1 MNSYYVNRYIT
12 PSKKIGNERYMLAKS
27 GNSKM
32 MKDLKIVERNYKK
45 IAIFNGYFEI
55 VQSQF
60 YNILR
65 IIQFS
70 NIDQNFLRIIN
81 LMEAILYIH
90 PGIFDKEEKR
100 KLNSKVFNEKLN
112 YIYES
117 YTINGKLYSRFLF
130 TSEDRF
136 LYDFAKNSIKLSD
149 VIPAKQ
155 FKSLYDNICN
165 YISVLQEHD
174 SNYKLLSYIAY
185 FMSDEI
191 EIYNTVYPYLIHD
204 NSWHYL
210 DNKTQNNFT
219 NLILMLKNKNNKKTI
234 NETNN
239 VSYCKED
246 KIDFLVTNSNIL
258 IIMAENMI
266 LCNGYDFFDYNDL
279 FFYNTFVLKFKYEI
293 SKKFFSEMLK
303 LIEEAFKP
311 KMKIHK
317 FKDILKDTP
326 FIYDAGY
333 NFVASKNG
341 DCFFNVSP

>member
-12 PSKKIGNERYMLAKS
+12 PSKKIGNERYTLAKS
-27 GNSKM
+27 STSKI

-55 VQSQF
+55 IQSQF
-60 YNILR
+60 YNISK

-70 NIDQNFLRIIN
+70 NIDQNFLRIVN

-100 KLNSKVFNEKLN
+100 KLNSKIFNEKLN
-112 YIYES
+112 YIYEF
-117 YTINGKLYSRFLF
+117 YTINGKLYSRYLF

-149 VIPAKQ
+149 VIPVKQ

-219 NLILMLKNKNNKKTI
+219 KEFCTKEKAKELHSIRYSNIKAIFLDRISDELDLIEYGHFIKLFERKSNKLINNIQIILFQTKFPTDDLRTSDIVTI
-234 NETNN
+234 DFSDLDLDDCLENF
-239 VSYCKED
+239 D
-246 KIDFLVTNSNIL
+246 KIPKSLFKIFLR
-258 IIMAENMI
+258 A
-266 LCNGYDFFDYNDL
+266 C
-279 FFYNTFVLKFKYEI
+279 
-293 SKKFFSEMLK
+293 SKSF
-303 LIEEAFKP
+303 
-311 KMKIHK
+311 
-317 FKDILKDTP
+317 
-326 FIYDAGY
+326 
-333 NFVASKNG
+333 
-341 DCFFNVSP
+341 